1 MPAEGEF
8 ILFENLSNRF
18 EEIFKSLK
26 KTGSIDK
33 ASLDSAMRDI
43 RRALLEADVALPI
56 AKRFIEDVKNEAIG
70 KEIIR
75 SITPAQMITKIVS
88 DQLIQILGSASPE
101 FQIND
106 NQISSYLFAGL
117 QGSGKTTT
125 VGKIGNYLKSNYDK
139 KILFVSLDTTRPAA
153 FDQLKKLSELI
164 DVTILPKLEN
174 QMPIDIV
181 SRAKQFAELQEIDC
195 VLYDTAG
202 RMNVEEGL
210 MSELSLL
217 EKEINPLETILVL
230 DSLTGQEAVNVASD
244 FAKAINI
251 TGSILTRVDGDAR
264 GGAALSMKYITD
276 CPIKFM
282 GVGEQVDDLE
292 KFHPERIANRILGMG
307 DIVTLVEKAA
317 ETVDQE
323 DAEEMAKK
331 LQKGEFDLDDL
342 LSQIRQMKKMGG
354 ISGMMKFIPGLSNLS
369 DKIPQNTNPD
379 NSIAQQEAIILSM
392 TKYER
397 SKPKI
402 INGSRK
408 KRIAAGSGTS
418 VSEINKILK
427 QHRKMSDMMKKL
439 SRKGGGSIDPNML
452 AGQLGGGMP
461 SDFFKNKF

>member
-1 MPAEGEF
+1 M
-8 ILFENLSNRF
+8 FENLSNRF

-26 KTGSIDK
+26 KTGSIDEV
-33 ASLDSAMRDI
+33 SLDSAMRDI

-56 AKRFIEDVKNEAIG
+56 AKKFIEDVKKESIG

-75 SITPAQMITKIVS
+75 SITPAQMITKIVN

-164 DVTILPKLEN
+164 DVKILPKLEN

-251 TGSILTRVDGDAR
+251 TGSILTRIDGDAR

-452 AGQLGGGMP
+452 AGQLGSGMP

>member
-1 MPAEGEF
+1 M
-8 ILFENLSNRF
+8 FENLSNRF

-26 KTGSIDK
+26 KTGSIDEV
-33 ASLDSAMRDI
+33 SLDSAMRDI

-56 AKRFIEDVKNEAIG
+56 AKKFIEDVKKEAIG

-75 SITPAQMITKIVS
+75 SITPAQMITKIVN

-106 NQISSYLFAGL
+106 NQVSSYLFAGL

-251 TGSILTRVDGDAR
+251 TGSILTRIDGDAR

-323 DAEEMAKK
+323 DAKEMAKK

-369 DKIPQNTNPD
+369 DKIPQNSNPD

-452 AGQLGGGMP
+452 AGQLGSGMP

>member
-1 MPAEGEF
+1 M
-8 ILFENLSNRF
+8 FENLSNRF

-26 KTGSIDK
+26 KTGSIDEV
-33 ASLDSAMRDI
+33 SLDSAMRDI

-56 AKRFIEDVKNEAIG
+56 AKKFIEDVKKEAIG

-75 SITPAQMITKIVS
+75 SITPAQMITKIVN

-251 TGSILTRVDGDAR
+251 TGSILTRIDGDAR

-323 DAEEMAKK
+323 EAEEMAKK

-452 AGQLGGGMP
+452 AGQLGSGMP

>member
-1 MPAEGEF
+1 
-8 ILFENLSNRF
+8 LFENLSNRF

-26 KTGSIDK
+26 KTGSIDE

-56 AKRFIEDVKNEAIG
+56 AKKFIEDVKKEAIG

-75 SITPAQMITKIVS
+75 SITPAQMITKIVN

-106 NQISSYLFAGL
+106 NQVSSYLFAGL

-251 TGSILTRVDGDAR
+251 TGSILTRIDGDAR

-323 DAEEMAKK
+323 DAQEMAKK

-452 AGQLGGGMP
+452 AGQLGSGMP

>member
-1 MPAEGEF
+1 M
-8 ILFENLSNRF
+8 FENLSNRF

-26 KTGSIDK
+26 KTGSIDE

-56 AKRFIEDVKNEAIG
+56 AKKFIEDVKKEAIG

-75 SITPAQMITKIVS
+75 SITPAQMITKIVN

-106 NQISSYLFAGL
+106 NQVSSYLFAGL

-230 DSLTGQEAVNVASD
+230 DSLTGQEAVNVTSD

-251 TGSILTRVDGDAR
+251 TGSILTRIDGDAR
-264 GGAALSMKYITD
+264 GGAALSMKYITG

-317 ETVDQE
+317 ETVAQE

-452 AGQLGGGMP
+452 AGQLGSGMP

>member
-1 MPAEGEF
+1 M
-8 ILFENLSNRF
+8 FENLSNRF
-18 EEIFKSLK
+18 EEIFKNLK
-26 KTGSIDK
+26 KTGSIDE

-56 AKRFIEDVKNEAIG
+56 AKKFIEDVKKESIG

-75 SITPAQMITKIVS
+75 SITPAQMITKIVN

-106 NQISSYLFAGL
+106 NQVSSYLFAGL

-251 TGSILTRVDGDAR
+251 TGSILTRIDGDAR

-369 DKIPQNTNPD
+369 DKIPQNTDPD

-452 AGQLGGGMP
+452 AGQLGSGMP

>member
-1 MPAEGEF
+1 M
-8 ILFENLSNRF
+8 FENLSNRF

-26 KTGSIDK
+26 KTGSIDEV
-33 ASLDSAMRDI
+33 SLDSAMRDI

-56 AKRFIEDVKNEAIG
+56 AKKFIEDVKKESIG

-75 SITPAQMITKIVS
+75 SITPAQMITKIVN

-251 TGSILTRVDGDAR
+251 TGSILTRIDGDAR

-323 DAEEMAKK
+323 DAQEMAKK

-369 DKIPQNTNPD
+369 DKIPQNNPD

-452 AGQLGGGMP
+452 AGQLGSGMP
-461 SDFFKNKF
+461 SDFLKNKF

>member
-1 MPAEGEF
+1 M
-8 ILFENLSNRF
+8 FENLSNRF

-26 KTGSIDK
+26 KTGSIDDV
-33 ASLDSAMRDI
+33 SLDSAMRDI

-56 AKRFIEDVKNEAIG
+56 AKKFIEDVKKEAIG

-75 SITPAQMITKIVS
+75 SITPAQMITKIVN
-88 DQLIQILGSASPE
+88 DQLIQILGPASPE

-106 NQISSYLFAGL
+106 NQVSSYLFAGL

-251 TGSILTRVDGDAR
+251 TGSILTRIDGDAR

-369 DKIPQNTNPD
+369 DKIPQNTDPD

-452 AGQLGGGMP
+452 AGQLGSGMP

>member
-1 MPAEGEF
+1 M
-8 ILFENLSNRF
+8 FENLSNRF

-26 KTGSIDK
+26 KTGSIDE

-56 AKRFIEDVKNEAIG
+56 AKKFIEDVKKKAIG

-75 SITPAQMITKIVS
+75 SITPAQMITKIVN

-251 TGSILTRVDGDAR
+251 TGSILTRIDGDAR

-439 SRKGGGSIDPNML
+439 SNKGGGSIDPNML
-452 AGQLGGGMP
+452 AGQLGSGMP

>member
-1 MPAEGEF
+1 M
-8 ILFENLSNRF
+8 FENLSNRF

-26 KTGSIDK
+26 KTGSIDE

-56 AKRFIEDVKNEAIG
+56 AKRFIEDVKKEAIG

-75 SITPAQMITKIVS
+75 SITPAQMITKIVN

-125 VGKIGNYLKSNYDK
+125 VGRIGNYLKSNYDK

-251 TGSILTRVDGDAR
+251 TGSILTRIDGDAR

-282 GVGEQVDDLE
+282 GVGEQVEDLE

-331 LQKGEFDLDDL
+331 LQKGDFDLDDL

-452 AGQLGGGMP
+452 AGQLGSGMP

>member
-1 MPAEGEF
+1 M
-8 ILFENLSNRF
+8 FENLSNRF

-26 KTGSIDK
+26 KTGSIDEV
-33 ASLDSAMRDI
+33 SLDSAMRDI

-56 AKRFIEDVKNEAIG
+56 AKKFIEDVKKEAIG

-75 SITPAQMITKIVS
+75 SITPAQMITKIVN

-106 NQISSYLFAGL
+106 NQVSSYLFAGL

-244 FAKAINI
+244 FVKAINI
-251 TGSILTRVDGDAR
+251 TGSILTRIDGDAR

-452 AGQLGGGMP
+452 AGQLGSGMP
-461 SDFFKNKF
+461 NDFFKNKF

>member
-1 MPAEGEF
+1 
-8 ILFENLSNRF
+8 LFENLSNRF

-26 KTGSIDK
+26 KTGSIDE

-56 AKRFIEDVKNEAIG
+56 AKKFIEDVKKESIG

-75 SITPAQMITKIVS
+75 SITPAQMITKIVN

-164 DVTILPKLEN
+164 DVKILPKLEN

-251 TGSILTRVDGDAR
+251 TGSILTRIDGDAR

-452 AGQLGGGMP
+452 AGQLGSGMP

>member
-1 MPAEGEF
+1 M
-8 ILFENLSNRF
+8 FENLSNRF

-26 KTGSIDK
+26 KTGSIDE

-56 AKRFIEDVKNEAIG
+56 AKKFIEDIKKESIG

-75 SITPAQMITKIVS
+75 SITPAQMITKIVN

-106 NQISSYLFAGL
+106 NQVSSYLFAGL

-251 TGSILTRVDGDAR
+251 TGSILTRIDGDAR

-452 AGQLGGGMP
+452 AGQLGSGMP

>member
-1 MPAEGEF
+1 
-8 ILFENLSNRF
+8 LFENLSNRF

-26 KTGSIDK
+26 KTGSIDE

-56 AKRFIEDVKNEAIG
+56 AKKFIEDVKKEAIG

-88 DQLIQILGSASPE
+88 DQLIKILGSASPE

-139 KILFVSLDTTRPAA
+139 KILLVSLDTTRPAA

-251 TGSILTRVDGDAR
+251 TGSILTRIDGDAR

-342 LSQIRQMKKMGG
+342 LNQIRQMKKMGG

-452 AGQLGGGMP
+452 AGQLGSGMP

>member
-1 MPAEGEF
+1 
-8 ILFENLSNRF
+8 
-18 EEIFKSLK
+18 
-26 KTGSIDK
+26 
-33 ASLDSAMRDI
+33 MRDI

-56 AKRFIEDVKNEAIG
+56 AKKFIEDVKKEAIG

-75 SITPAQMITKIVS
+75 SITPAQMITKIVN

-202 RMNVEEGL
+202 RMNVEKGL

-251 TGSILTRVDGDAR
+251 TGSILTRIDGDAR

-452 AGQLGGGMP
+452 AGQLGSGMP

>member
-1 MPAEGEF
+1 M
-8 ILFENLSNRF
+8 FENLSNRF

-26 KTGSIDK
+26 KTGSIDE

-56 AKRFIEDVKNEAIG
+56 AKKFIEDVKKEAIG

-75 SITPAQMITKIVS
+75 SVTPAQMITKIVN

-106 NQISSYLFAGL
+106 NQVSSYLFAGL

-251 TGSILTRVDGDAR
+251 TGSILTRIDGDAR

-452 AGQLGGGMP
+452 AGQLGSGMP

>member
-1 MPAEGEF
+1 M
-8 ILFENLSNRF
+8 FENLSNRF

-26 KTGSIDK
+26 KTGSIDDV
-33 ASLDSAMRDI
+33 SLDSAMRDI

-56 AKRFIEDVKNEAIG
+56 AKRFIEDVKKEAIG

-75 SITPAQMITKIVS
+75 SITPAQMITKIVN

-251 TGSILTRVDGDAR
+251 TGSILTRIDGDAR

-292 KFHPERIANRILGMG
+292 KFHPERIANRILGRG

-331 LQKGEFDLDDL
+331 LQKGEFDLADL

-452 AGQLGGGMP
+452 AGQLGSGMP

>member
-1 MPAEGEF
+1 M
-8 ILFENLSNRF
+8 FENLSNRF

-26 KTGSIDK
+26 KTGSIDE

-56 AKRFIEDVKNEAIG
+56 AKKFIEDVKKEAIG

-75 SITPAQMITKIVS
+75 SITPAQMITKIVN

-251 TGSILTRVDGDAR
+251 TGSILTRIDGDAR

-418 VSEINKILK
+418 VSEVNKILK

-452 AGQLGGGMP
+452 AGQLGSGMP

>member
-1 MPAEGEF
+1 
-8 ILFENLSNRF
+8 LFENLSNRF

-26 KTGSIDK
+26 KTGSIDE

-56 AKRFIEDVKNEAIG
+56 AKKFIEDVKKESIG

-75 SITPAQMITKIVS
+75 SITPAQMITKIVN

-251 TGSILTRVDGDAR
+251 TGSILTRIDGDAR

-452 AGQLGGGMP
+452 AGQLESGMT

>member
-1 MPAEGEF
+1 M
-8 ILFENLSNRF
+8 FENLSNRF

-26 KTGSIDK
+26 KTGSIDE

-56 AKRFIEDVKNEAIG
+56 AKKFIEDVKKESIG

-75 SITPAQMITKIVS
+75 SITPAQMITKIVN

-251 TGSILTRVDGDAR
+251 TGSILTRIDGDAR

-408 KRIAAGSGTS
+408 KRIAAGSGTT

-452 AGQLGGGMP
+452 AGQLGSGMP

>member
-1 MPAEGEF
+1 M
-8 ILFENLSNRF
+8 FENLSNRF

-26 KTGSIDK
+26 KTGSIDE

-56 AKRFIEDVKNEAIG
+56 AKKFIEDVKKESIG

-75 SITPAQMITKIVS
+75 SITPAQMITKIVN

-106 NQISSYLFAGL
+106 NQVSSYLFAGL

-251 TGSILTRVDGDAR
+251 TGSILTRIDGDAR

-323 DAEEMAKK
+323 DAQAMAKK
-331 LQKGEFDLDDL
+331 LQKGEFDLEDL

-452 AGQLGGGMP
+452 AGQLGSGMP
-461 SDFFKNKF
+461 NDFFKNKF

>member
-1 MPAEGEF
+1 M
-8 ILFENLSNRF
+8 FENLSNRF

-26 KTGSIDK
+26 KTGSIDE

-56 AKRFIEDVKNEAIG
+56 AKKFIEDVKKESIG

-75 SITPAQMITKIVS
+75 SITPAQMITKIVN

-106 NQISSYLFAGL
+106 NQVSSYLFAGL

-251 TGSILTRVDGDAR
+251 TGSILTRIDGDAR

-452 AGQLGGGMP
+452 AGQLGNGMP
-461 SDFFKNKF
+461 NDFFKNKF

>member
-1 MPAEGEF
+1 M
-8 ILFENLSNRF
+8 FENLSNRF

-26 KTGSIDK
+26 KTGSIDE

-56 AKRFIEDVKNEAIG
+56 AKRFIEDVKKEAIG

-75 SITPAQMITKIVS
+75 SITPAQMITKIVN

-106 NQISSYLFAGL
+106 NQVSSYLFAGL

-251 TGSILTRVDGDAR
+251 TGSILTRIDGDAR

-282 GVGEQVDDLE
+282 GVGEQVEDLE

-331 LQKGEFDLDDL
+331 LQKGEFDLNDL

-452 AGQLGGGMP
+452 AGQLGSGMP

>member
-1 MPAEGEF
+1 M
-8 ILFENLSNRF
+8 FENLSNRF

-26 KTGSIDK
+26 KTGSIDE

-56 AKRFIEDVKNEAIG
+56 AKKFIEDVKKEAIG

-251 TGSILTRVDGDAR
+251 TGSILTRIDGDAR

-323 DAEEMAKK
+323 DAQEMAKK

-418 VSEINKILK
+418 VSEINKRRIK
-427 QHRKMSDMMKKL
+427 WR
-439 SRKGGGSIDPNML
+439 
-452 AGQLGGGMP
+452 
-461 SDFFKNKF
+461 

>member
-1 MPAEGEF
+1 
-8 ILFENLSNRF
+8 LFENLSNRF

-26 KTGSIDK
+26 KTGSIDE

-56 AKRFIEDVKNEAIG
+56 AKRFIEDVKKEAIG

-251 TGSILTRVDGDAR
+251 TGSILTRIDGDAR

>member
-1 MPAEGEF
+1 M
-8 ILFENLSNRF
+8 FENLSNRF

-26 KTGSIDK
+26 KTGSIDE

-56 AKRFIEDVKNEAIG
+56 AKKFIEDVKKESIG

-75 SITPAQMITKIVS
+75 SITPAQMITKIVN

-251 TGSILTRVDGDAR
+251 TGSILTRIDGDAR

-282 GVGEQVDDLE
+282 GVGEQVEDLE

-452 AGQLGGGMP
+452 AGQLGSGMP

>member
-1 MPAEGEF
+1 M
-8 ILFENLSNRF
+8 FENLSNRF

-26 KTGSIDK
+26 KTGSIDE

-56 AKRFIEDVKNEAIG
+56 AKKFIEDVKKEAIG
-70 KEIIR
+70 KEIVR
-75 SITPAQMITKIVS
+75 SITPAQMITKIVN

-251 TGSILTRVDGDAR
+251 TGSILTRIDGDAR

-452 AGQLGGGMP
+452 AGQLGSGMP

>member
-1 MPAEGEF
+1 
-8 ILFENLSNRF
+8 LFENLSNRF

-26 KTGSIDK
+26 KTGSIDEV
-33 ASLDSAMRDI
+33 SLDSAMRDI

-56 AKRFIEDVKNEAIG
+56 AKKFIEDVKKEAIG

-75 SITPAQMITKIVS
+75 SITPAQMITKIVN

-164 DVTILPKLEN
+164 NVTILPKLEN

-251 TGSILTRVDGDAR
+251 TGSILTRIDGDAR

-452 AGQLGGGMP
+452 AGQLGSGMP

>member
-1 MPAEGEF
+1 M
-8 ILFENLSNRF
+8 FENLSNRF

-26 KTGSIDK
+26 KTGSIDE

-56 AKRFIEDVKNEAIG
+56 AKKFIEDVKKEAIG

-75 SITPAQMITKIVS
+75 SITPAQMITKIVN

-251 TGSILTRVDGDAR
+251 TGSILTRIDGDAR

-323 DAEEMAKK
+323 DANEMAKK

-452 AGQLGGGMP
+452 AGQLGSGMP

>member
-1 MPAEGEF
+1 M
-8 ILFENLSNRF
+8 FENLSNRF

-26 KTGSIDK
+26 KTGSIDE

-56 AKRFIEDVKNEAIG
+56 AKKFIEDVKKEAIG

-75 SITPAQMITKIVS
+75 SITPAQMITKIVN

-251 TGSILTRVDGDAR
+251 TGSILTRIDGDAR

-354 ISGMMKFIPGLSNLS
+354 ITGMMKFIPGLSNLS

-452 AGQLGGGMP
+452 AGQLGSGMP

>member
-1 MPAEGEF
+1 M
-8 ILFENLSNRF
+8 FENLNNRF

-26 KTGSIDK
+26 KTGSIDE

-56 AKRFIEDVKNEAIG
+56 AKKFIEDVKKEAIG

-75 SITPAQMITKIVS
+75 SITPAQMITKIVN

-106 NQISSYLFAGL
+106 NQVSSYLFAGL

-174 QMPIDIV
+174 QMPLDIV

-251 TGSILTRVDGDAR
+251 TGSILTRIDGDAR

-317 ETVDQE
+317 ETVAQE

-369 DKIPQNTNPD
+369 DKIPQNSNPD

-452 AGQLGGGMP
+452 AGQLGSGMP

>member
-1 MPAEGEF
+1 M
-8 ILFENLSNRF
+8 FENLSNRF

-26 KTGSIDK
+26 KTGSIDE

-56 AKRFIEDVKNEAIG
+56 AKKFIEDVKKEAIG

-75 SITPAQMITKIVS
+75 SITPAQMITKIVN

-153 FDQLKKLSELI
+153 FDELKKLSELI

-251 TGSILTRVDGDAR
+251 TGSILTRIDGDAR

-452 AGQLGGGMP
+452 AGQLGSGMP

>member
-1 MPAEGEF
+1 M
-8 ILFENLSNRF
+8 FENLSNRF

-26 KTGSIDK
+26 KTGSIDE

-56 AKRFIEDVKNEAIG
+56 AKRFIEDVKKEAIG

-88 DQLIQILGSASPE
+88 DQLIQILGSASSE

-164 DVTILPKLEN
+164 DVKILPKLEN
-174 QMPIDIV
+174 QIPIDIV

-251 TGSILTRVDGDAR
+251 TGSILTRIDGDAR

-282 GVGEQVDDLE
+282 GVGEQVEDLE

-323 DAEEMAKK
+323 DAEEMTKK

-452 AGQLGGGMP
+452 AGQLGSSMP

>member
-1 MPAEGEF
+1 M
-8 ILFENLSNRF
+8 FENLSNRF

-26 KTGSIDK
+26 KTGSIDE

-56 AKRFIEDVKNEAIG
+56 AKRFIEDVKKEAIG

-251 TGSILTRVDGDAR
+251 TGSILTRIDGDAR

-323 DAEEMAKK
+323 DAQAMAKK
-331 LQKGEFDLDDL
+331 LQKGEFDLEDL

-452 AGQLGGGMP
+452 AGQLGSGMP

>member
-1 MPAEGEF
+1 
-8 ILFENLSNRF
+8 LFENLSNRF

-26 KTGSIDK
+26 KTGSIDE

-56 AKRFIEDVKNEAIG
+56 AKKFIEDVKKEAIG

-75 SITPAQMITKIVS
+75 SITPAQMITKIVN

-251 TGSILTRVDGDAR
+251 TGSILTRIDGDAR

-323 DAEEMAKK
+323 DAQEMAKK

-452 AGQLGGGMP
+452 AGQLGSGMP

>member
-1 MPAEGEF
+1 M
-8 ILFENLSNRF
+8 FENLSNRF

-26 KTGSIDK
+26 KTGSIDE

-56 AKRFIEDVKNEAIG
+56 AKKFIEEVKKESIG

-106 NQISSYLFAGL
+106 NQVSSYLFAGL

-251 TGSILTRVDGDAR
+251 TGSILTRIDGDAR

-452 AGQLGGGMP
+452 AGQLGSGMP
-461 SDFFKNKF
+461 NDFFKNKF

>member
-1 MPAEGEF
+1 M
-8 ILFENLSNRF
+8 FENLSNRF

-26 KTGSIDK
+26 KTGSIDE

-56 AKRFIEDVKNEAIG
+56 AKKFIEDVKKESIG

-75 SITPAQMITKIVS
+75 SITPAQMITKIVN

-106 NQISSYLFAGL
+106 NQVSSYLFAGL

-153 FDQLKKLSELI
+153 FDQLKKLSESI

-217 EKEINPLETILVL
+217 EKEIDPLETILVL

-251 TGSILTRVDGDAR
+251 TGSILTRIDGDAR

-323 DAEEMAKK
+323 DAQEMAKK

-452 AGQLGGGMP
+452 AGQLGSGMP